1 MMAHEFVEGR
11 PEHVA
16 VVTFLQDLDVLLRV
30 KDGEV
35 VTDHASVIKLFQAL
49 RVEAQRSSSVR
60 NGLQDVN

>member
-1 MMAHEFVEGR
+1 
-11 PEHVA
+11 
-16 VVTFLQDLDVLLRV
+16 LQDLDVLLRV